1 MTPRPHRTSRIAA
14 RIAAA
19 LAAALAATTAP
30 AKLVVMHGYAD
41 VTSALVWIQADAPGP
56 IAIAWR
62 PEGAAAEQRVELA
75 AERERENVVV
85 ARLGGLAPGGRA
97 TYRISGDGD
106 VREGS
111 VRAQALVEDAKDAP
125 PITIAIGSCYFLAED
140 EGARA
145 RDLGYGG
152 GYEIFDAIAD
162 QRPDVMLWLGDNV
175 YLRRQEYYDVAA
187 MARRYRSQRGAAPL
201 QRLLTATS
209 HLAIWDDHDYGHNDA
224 DASYTLKGETLRLFR
239 LYWANPSWGLPD
251 VPGTFGVATAGDV
264 DFVLLDG
271 RYHRSHPQLTDGPDK
286 SMWGAAQFAWLK
298 ATLLNLRGRVKL
310 VANGSQLWNAASRF
324 EGLHQYPTEQKAL
337 ADFLLA
343 QRIDGLLF
351 LSGDRHFGELL
362 RVERPLAYPLYEFT
376 SSPLTSRPWE
386 KPEARERDN
395 PQVVPGTLVGKRQF
409 GLIRITGPGNDRR
422 IELSSHDQKGALLW
436 RHELRAREL
445 HSPAPK
451 PVP

>member
-1 MTPRPHRTSRIAA
+1 
-14 RIAAA
+14 
-19 LAAALAATTAP
+19 
-30 AKLVVMHGYAD
+30 MHGYAD

-62 PEGAAAEQRVELA
+62 PDGAAAEQRLELA
-75 AERERENVVV
+75 TERERENIVV
-85 ARLGGLAPGGRA
+85 ARLTGLVPGGRA
-97 TYRISGDGD
+97 AYRIAGDGD
-106 VREGS
+106 VREGT
-111 VRAQALVEDAKDAP
+111 VRAQAPVEDAP
-125 PITIAIGSCYFLAED
+125 PITIAIGSCYFLNDAD
-140 EGARA
+140 APRPSD
-145 RDLGYGG
+145 RGYGG

-162 QRPDVMLWLGDNV
+162 RKPDVMLWLGDNV
-175 YLRRQEYYDVAA
+175 YLRPQDYREAAA
-187 MARRYRSQRGAAPL
+187 MARRYRDQRGAAPL

-209 HLAIWDDHDYGHNDA
+209 HLAIWDDHDFGPNDA
-224 DASYTLKGETLRLFR
+224 DASYALKDETLRLFR
-239 LYWANPSWGLPD
+239 LYWANPSFGLPE
-251 VPGTFGVATAGDV
+251 VPGTFGVAAAGDV
-264 DFVLLDG
+264 DVVLLDD
-271 RYHRSHPQLTDGPDK
+271 RYHRSPPKLPDGPDK

-422 IELSSHDQKGALLW
+422 IELSSHDQMGALLW
-436 RHELRAREL
+436 RHELRARDL
-445 HSPAPK
+445 RSPAAKSAP
-451 PVP
+451 